1 MRAFE
6 GVGDS
11 EGNDAPGCFPAVICV
26 GATTHRLSILNA
38 QGTELKAMQ
47 GSQAGLIGPFS
58 STGPSMNGLT
68 KPDVVAPGML
78 VVSSFSHYY
87 FDESSTIG
95 YIDDHGTSIPWGAYS
110 GTSMSAPVVAGTIAL
125 WLQAK
130 PSLTHE
136 DVREIFSRTCR
147 HPEESLTYPNNT
159 YGYGE
164 IDAYRGLLDV
174 LGLTRI
180 EDISLRQASA
190 VRVYP
195 AHGGIRLVF
204 DKAPSASY
212 NMKVKVYALSGICI
226 HTEDLHIDGTD
237 AYVKLP
243 AIPSGIY
250 AVQLGSP
257 NHTIHESTLVRL

>member
-1 MRAFE
+1 
-6 GVGDS
+6 
-11 EGNDAPGCFPAVICV
+11 
-26 GATTHRLSILNA
+26 
-38 QGTELKAMQ
+38 
-47 GSQAGLIGPFS
+47 
-58 STGPSMNGLT
+58 
-68 KPDVVAPGML
+68 
-78 VVSSFSHYY
+78 
-87 FDESSTIG
+87 
-95 YIDDHGTSIPWGAYS
+95 
-110 GTSMSAPVVAGTIAL
+110 MSAPVVAGTIAL

-130 PSLTHE
+130 PSLTYE

-180 EDISLRQASA
+180 EDISLRQTSA

-195 AHGGIRLVF
+195 AHGGIRLVL
-204 DKAPSASY
+204 DKAPSGPN

-226 HTEDLHIDGTD
+226 HTENLHIDGTD
-237 AYVKLP
+237 AFVKLP
-243 AIPSGIY
+243 ALPSGIY

-257 NHTIHESTLVRL
+257 NQTIYESTLVRL